1 MNKKLLIFTLDNHE
15 KLEILLNNKN
25 DIIHC
30 CYEASMALSIN
41 NENMIVSNST
51 ITNYAERLHDKLALA
66 INNKLRLDSSIIQ
79 GLGYYWNQWLNED
92 NPDLFYLQ
100 DQDSKYWI
108 GINYFLWGTSG
119 GAVNKFATWLY
130 NDAQGNIIFE
140 VTPLFPGTL
149 VDWNDPVEM
158 QAYQEWM
165 KKKYK
170 PFFTRIIP
178 KDLAMQW
185 LGQAD
190 TILTTIRENVKILKE
205 KYENENNE

>member
-1 MNKKLLIFTLDNHE
+1 MLTFTLNHHE
-15 KLEILLNNKN
+15 KFIIKIDNSD

-30 CYEASMALSIN
+30 CYQSEVILFLNNKKIIIGKSIIADFAQELKN
-41 NENMIVSNST
+41 KLT
-51 ITNYAERLHDKLALA
+51 LALLNELQLH
-66 INNKLRLDSSIIQ
+66 ISIQKNI
-79 GLGYYWNQWLNED
+79 GYYWNQWLNED

-165 KKKYK
+165 EKKYK

-185 LGQAD
+185 LNQAD